1 MLGNDGDKEKTVD
14 GPKATENSIIANIIF
29 LQRNWSTCSDKYGI
43 LSVVNFAFYLSK
55 ALRIY
60 AKPEINTL
68 SVSFLRTPLFG
79 RISLYHAKTSILNN
93 FWLHKKVIYVLVLK
107 KKYLARYKAFFGI
120 SWGSQFYRA
129 LQSFNLA
136 MACYTYKINVTFSW
150 DFGWHIR
157 SSLLTIVCW
166 SRAMHEPDPRKVTAN
181 PSCLVNPQVKAREAK
196 KRYPHENG
204 YFKVVNNEPCRKT
217 PNRGF

>member
-68 SVSFLRTPLFG
+68 SVPFLRTPLFG

-93 FWLHKKVIYVLVLK
+93 FWLQKKKVIYVLVLK
-107 KKYLARYKAFFGI
+107 K
-120 SWGSQFYRA
+120 
-129 LQSFNLA
+129 
-136 MACYTYKINVTFSW
+136 
-150 DFGWHIR
+150 
-157 SSLLTIVCW
+157 
-166 SRAMHEPDPRKVTAN
+166 E
-181 PSCLVNPQVKAREAK
+181 
-196 KRYPHENG
+196 KRNI
-204 YFKVVNNEPCRKT
+204 
-217 PNRGF
+217 